1 MSEAGA
7 RYSRRQVDRAGAL
20 LKDEAAPAA
29 GRAQARPIF
38 GWWRGRHRFPL
49 LEVRGLVEQRTQLV
63 TTGGFVALRLKRL
76 PSVEAKLRRFP
87 AMHLSR
93 MQDLGGCRAVVP
105 SVREVDALAALCRD
119 IGPHRRLREND
130 YLEEPKRDGYRGVHL
145 VWRYRTETPDP
156 GHRDGLRIEIQI
168 RSRLQHA
175 WATAVETVDVLRE
188 TQLKIGGSGNGDWRR
203 FFALMGTVHALEE
216 ECPIVPGT
224 PSARAELRAEL
235 RDLVARLDA
244 RRVFAGHA
252 VEIEAAAEGEGAGW
266 TLMNLDASARRLALR
281 RYAVDRI
288 EEAQQ
293 EYLRLEERHD
303 GDPAVQVC
311 LVSTDSADT
320 LRRAYPNYF
329 LDVGLF
335 ADSLRRFLG
344 DSAAVR

>member
-1 MSEAGA
+1 MTEAGA
-7 RYSRRQVDRAGAL
+7 GYSRRQVDRAGAL

-49 LEVRGLVEQRTQLV
+49 LEVRGLVEQRMQLL

-87 AMHLSR
+87 AMQLSR

-145 VWRYRTETPDP
+145 VWGYRTEAPEP

-188 TQLKIGGSGNGDWRR
+188 TRLKIGGSGNGDWQR

-224 PSARAELRAEL
+224 PAARAELRSEL
-235 RDLVARLDA
+235 HNLVARLDA
-244 RRVFAGHA
+244 RRVFAGLA
-252 VEIEAAAEGEGAGW
+252 VEIDAAAEGEVAGW
-266 TLMNLDASARRLALR
+266 TLMTLDASARRLALR
-281 RYAVDRI
+281 RYPVDRV

-293 EYLRLEERHD
+293 EYLHLEERHD

-311 LVSTDSADT
+311 LVSTDSTDT